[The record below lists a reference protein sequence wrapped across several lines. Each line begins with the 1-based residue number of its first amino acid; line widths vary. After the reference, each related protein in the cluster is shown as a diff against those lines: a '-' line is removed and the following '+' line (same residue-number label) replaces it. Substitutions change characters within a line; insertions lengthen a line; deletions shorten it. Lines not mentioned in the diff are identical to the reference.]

1 MIVQCTE
8 FYIMVKTWVKCH
20 RAHETYFLY
29 ASQQSDNLFD
39 TFCKAVLSEGGVPI
53 LITNVGSFDKT
64 YPPNLRMA
72 LSNSDDVRVYEVAKM
87 GMNVVLQAKAKLFI
101 ETNGGIL
108 WTP

>member
-8 FYIMVKTWVKCH
+8 FYTDVIDWI
-20 RAHETYFLY
+20 RLNENNTYYLY

-39 TFCKAVLSEGGVPI
+39 TFCKAVLSEGGIPI
-53 LITNVGSFDKT
+53 IMTNVGAFDRA
-64 YPPNLRMA
+64 YPPNLRLA
-72 LSNSDDVRVYEVAKM
+72 LDNSDDVRVYEVAKM
-87 GMNVVLQAKAKLFI
+87 GMTVVLQAKARLFI